1 MYWKI
6 FGFCVTTETSDGI
19 RELLRA
25 DPAKKR
31 NNINDLSI
39 FET

>member
-6 FGFCVTTETSDGI
+6 FGFCVTTETSDDI

-25 DPAKKR
+25 DPAKK
-31 NNINDLSI
+31 
-39 FET
+39 T